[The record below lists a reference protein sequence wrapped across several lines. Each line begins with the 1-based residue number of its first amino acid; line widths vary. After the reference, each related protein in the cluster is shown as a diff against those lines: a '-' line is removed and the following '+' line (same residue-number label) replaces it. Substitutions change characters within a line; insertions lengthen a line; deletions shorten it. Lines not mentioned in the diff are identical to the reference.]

1 MENCKQVLRLLSV
14 GERTVES
21 FLIRHGLNS
30 ENIENLVQK
39 GYLVLVK
46 AKDPNDFMSDNYYCL
61 TESGRDFAWK

>member
-14 GERTVES
+14 GERTMES

-39 GYLVLVK
+39 GYLVLVERK
-46 AKDPNDFMSDNYYCL
+46 NPDDFMSDNYYCL

>member
-14 GERTVES
+14 GERTMES

>member
-14 GERTVES
+14 GERTMES

-30 ENIENLVQK
+30 ENIESLVQK

>member
-1 MENCKQVLRLLSV
+1 M
-14 GERTVES
+14 ES

>member
-14 GERTVES
+14 GERTMES

-30 ENIENLVQK
+30 ENIEGLVQK

-46 AKDPNDFMSDNYYCL
+46 AKDPSDFMSENYYCL